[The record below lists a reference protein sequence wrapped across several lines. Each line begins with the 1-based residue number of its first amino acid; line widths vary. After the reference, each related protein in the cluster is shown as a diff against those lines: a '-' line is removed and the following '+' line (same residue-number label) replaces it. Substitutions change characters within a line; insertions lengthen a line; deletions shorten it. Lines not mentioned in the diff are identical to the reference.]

1 MKEDIEEEVKQEVVV
16 EDSRSELHP
25 QNDFYDML

>member
-16 EDSRSELHP
+16 EDSRSELQP